1 MLQRAC
7 TPIRCNLRIAAASA
21 IILFAPVAPTGVTL
35 AAEAPVAAP
44 KEVQGPEISMLIRS
58 ALIAL
63 HQANV
68 TGNYSVL
75 RDLGASVLQ
84 AANTPADLAAQ
95 FREFREKRFSLAATI
110 LFDPI
115 LDEKPQL
122 SANGQLRLVGHF
134 PTQPQEVIFDL
145 TFLFEGGTWRLA
157 LISVG
162 SRPAPKAEPENA
174 AAKPKATAAPAGP
187 ATAPLPRS
195 RPKP

>member
-1 MLQRAC
+1 VLQRAC
-7 TPIRCNLRIAAASA
+7 TPIRCNLRIAAAGA

-44 KEVQGPEISMLIRS
+44 KEVQGPEISMQIRS

-162 SRPAPKAEPENA
+162 SRPAPKTDPE
-174 AAKPKATAAPAGP
+174 KPKATAAPAGP

>member
-1 MLQRAC
+1 V
-7 TPIRCNLRIAAASA
+7 AAAQ
-21 IILFAPVAPTGVTL
+21 
-35 AAEAPVAAP
+35 EAPIAPP

-84 AANTPADLAAQ
+84 AANTPADLAIQ
-95 FREFREKRFSLAATI
+95 FREFREKRFSLAPTI

-115 LDEKPQL
+115 LDEKPEL
-122 SANGQLRLVGHF
+122 TTDGRLRLKGHF

-145 TFLFEGGTWRLA
+145 TFLFEGGTWRGGTWRLA

-162 SRPAPKAEPENA
+162 SRPAPKAEAEKTDS
-174 AAKPKATAAPAGP
+174 KPKATDAPAG
-187 ATAPLPRS
+187 AAIAPLPRS

>member
-1 MLQRAC
+1 V
-7 TPIRCNLRIAAASA
+7 AAAQ
-21 IILFAPVAPTGVTL
+21 
-35 AAEAPVAAP
+35 EAPIAPP

-84 AANTPADLAAQ
+84 AANTPADLAIQ
-95 FREFREKRFSLAATI
+95 FREFREKRFSLAPTI

-122 SANGQLRLVGHF
+122 STDGRLRLKGHF

-162 SRPAPKAEPENA
+162 SRPAPKAEADKSEP
-174 AAKPKATAAPAGP
+174 KPKATDAPAGP